1 MTTSKSDTLTIKIVL
16 VGESGVGKTSIIGS
30 YFDKPLTTYIS
41 TNTPIENF
49 KDIELNGKKISI
61 SIWDTA
67 GQEVFRSLNK
77 LFYLDANIIII
88 VYSIDDEKTFEE
100 VKNYWMEDV
109 KDKGTSDKIVALFAH
124 KSDLYLNEE
133 VDEKEARFYAENN
146 GAKFFLT
153 NSTEEGMNCKKEHGF
168 ECYMETSAKTGV
180 NVKELFVN
188 CALALYKELPKYM
201 KEKELVEMDGN
212 RVILNDD
219 IKIEENDCAC

>member
-109 KDKGTSDKIVALFAH
+109 KDKGTSDKIIALFAH

-146 GAKFFLT
+146 EAKFFLT
-153 NSTEEGMNCKKEHGF
+153 NSTEEGMKGIQDNIDSLIKQYINKANPDLKIKKISRISLNENLPNPKKDKKSKCKCNK
-168 ECYMETSAKTGV
+168 
-180 NVKELFVN
+180 
-188 CALALYKELPKYM
+188 
-201 KEKELVEMDGN
+201 
-212 RVILNDD
+212 
-219 IKIEENDCAC
+219 